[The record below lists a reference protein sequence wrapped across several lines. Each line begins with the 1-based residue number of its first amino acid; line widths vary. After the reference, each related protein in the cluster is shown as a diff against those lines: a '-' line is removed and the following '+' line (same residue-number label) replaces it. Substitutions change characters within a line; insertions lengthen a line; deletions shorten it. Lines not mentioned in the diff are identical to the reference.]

1 MIHAVGTA
9 LGEIIRNLRRTVR
22 LTLYENRSRRAGMLL
37 GRWWDLLSPLLQIL
51 IYWFV
56 FSVGLGTQEKNGF
69 PYHLWLMC
77 GMMPWLALNS
87 AILGASASIQ
97 QAASIIR
104 NVRIPLSIIP
114 MKAVVRAYYEH
125 LWTMAIL
132 LIALLLGGVPVTW
145 HYLELAYYLAA
156 SWVLLIGA
164 ALLTS
169 SLTAVFCDF
178 GELLQPL
185 MRLLFYVSSVAGL
198 AARDAAEPAGL
209 HHRGLPQ
216 VPAVWRRLL
225 VIAGAGGVLLAGG
238 AGAAGGGLHAAYAA
252 QKPLHRPAVI
262 NRKKSRR
269 KGAMLL
275 ADVIVRC
282 RELTK
287 VYDLY
292 GEEKDRLKALLG
304 LRANVKKFPALRGVT
319 QDFHRGEIVGLAG
332 LNGSG
337 KSTLARII
345 AGITQPDLG
354 LCEVS
359 GTVSMLAANIGMN
372 DQLTGRENIAYKCM
386 LMGMEKREIAQIQ
399 QQIIDFADVG
409 VYIDQPLRTYSSG
422 MRSRLGFAISAHMNP
437 EILIVDE
444 ALSVGDASFA
454 EKCMARMRHFR
465 AEGKTIFFVTHA
477 PWQMLNFC
485 DRVMWLHQGR
495 VVGYDTAERM
505 IPAYVAFTREWT
517 QLDHLQ
523 RTQLAPD
530 YETYRAQVE
539 NQQRA
544 VWQQR
549 AKETAQKSP

>member
-1 MIHAVGTA
+1 
-9 LGEIIRNLRRTVR
+9 
-22 LTLYENRSRRAGMLL
+22 
-37 GRWWDLLSPLLQIL
+37 
-51 IYWFV
+51 
-56 FSVGLGTQEKNGF
+56 
-69 PYHLWLMC
+69 
-77 GMMPWLALNS
+77 
-87 AILGASASIQ
+87 
-97 QAASIIR
+97 
-104 NVRIPLSIIP
+104 
-114 MKAVVRAYYEH
+114 
-125 LWTMAIL
+125 
-132 LIALLLGGVPVTW
+132 
-145 HYLELAYYLAA
+145 
-156 SWVLLIGA
+156 
-164 ALLTS
+164 
-169 SLTAVFCDF
+169 
-178 GELLQPL
+178 
-185 MRLLFYVSSVAGL
+185 MR
-198 AARDAAEPAGL
+198 
-209 HHRGLPQ
+209 
-216 VPAVWRRLL
+216 
-225 VIAGAGGVLLAGG
+225 
-238 AGAAGGGLHAAYAA
+238 
-252 QKPLHRPAVI
+252 
-262 NRKKSRR
+262 
-269 KGAMLL
+269 L

-304 LRANVKKFPALRGVT
+304 LRANVKKFPALCGVT

-517 QLDHLQ
+517 QLDQLQ
-523 RTQLAPD
+523 RTQLASD